1 MNCLVDPGEYFGVW
15 GWKTFRS
22 VRVLSFLERVGDG
35 TGVWEGP
42 APPSKAFIEHFSR
55 AQSNSDSSTNSK

>member
-1 MNCLVDPGEYFGVW
+1 M
-15 GWKTFRS
+15 
-22 VRVLSFLERVGDG
+22 LSFLERVGDG

-55 AQSNSDSSTNSK
+55 AQSKSDSGTNSK